1 VAGTI
6 IAFSGLPQTGKTT
19 FAKRLADHRQSKFL
33 SFGDFVRHEAISL
46 GLDERKRKD
55 LQDLG
60 QRLVETDVNSFC
72 KKALQYV
79 NFSLGEALVIDG
91 IRHVEALAAIRT
103 LCRGQAVKLIHLYA
117 PIEARAARSAN
128 LEGINLAG
136 IDAHRVESQ
145 TNNEVLQSADV
156 VIDASGDADQVF
168 QRITDWVKTT
178 IG

>member
-1 VAGTI
+1 MSGAI

-19 FAKRLADHRQSKFL
+19 FAKRLANHRHSKFL
-33 SFGDFVRHEAISL
+33 SFGDFVRHEARNL
-46 GLDERKRKD
+46 GIKDPKRSE

-60 QRLVETDVNSFC
+60 QRLVETDVMSFC

-79 NFSLGEALVIDG
+79 NFSPGETLVIDG

-103 LCRGQAVKLIHLYA
+103 LCNGQTIKLIHLYA
-117 PIEARAARSAN
+117 PIETRKARSAN
-128 LEGINLAG
+128 LEGVNLAG

-145 TNNEVLQSADV
+145 TNNEILQSADV
-156 VIDASGDADQVF
+156 AIDASGDADQVF
-168 QRITDWVKTT
+168 QRITDWVKAT